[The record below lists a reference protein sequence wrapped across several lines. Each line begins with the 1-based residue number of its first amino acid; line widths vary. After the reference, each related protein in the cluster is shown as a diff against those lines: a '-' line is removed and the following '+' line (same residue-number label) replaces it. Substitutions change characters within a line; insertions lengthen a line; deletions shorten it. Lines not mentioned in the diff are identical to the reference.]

1 MTAPI
6 FDRVPPQN
14 IEAERSVL
22 GGILLNPEALC
33 DVLDVLRGDPAEI
46 FYVEAHQHLY
56 AAILSLFRASKP
68 VDSLMLMEALN
79 AAGTLEAAGGISYIA
94 GLTSAVPTSANV
106 RYYAEIVTGAAI
118 LRKLISL
125 CSKIAGFAYTPN
137 MNANNLLVEAQE
149 QILALSSEQT
159 AGIRTIADGVEGAV
173 DRILSLY
180 KHGNTGGLMTG
191 FSNLDT
197 IIAGI
202 EPEAVAVLAARPGM
216 GKTALALNIAT
227 NVAKGGGN
235 VLVFS
240 LEMGRD
246 SLEDRVV
253 YSASQIEK
261 RMVRQRLYNE
271 QVLMS
276 KLRQGVSQE
285 HFGRIFVDDT
295 AILTTMDIAARVRKT
310 KHKHGLSLIVVD
322 YLQLIQTTNP
332 RASREAQVS
341 EMSRALKV
349 MAKHAGCPVFLLSQL
364 NRGAEGVTEPGLSHL
379 RESGAIEQDANI
391 VVLLSKA
398 EDNVIRVNIAK
409 NRNGDTGVTALLF
422 DKSTQTFRDY
432 AGNINEPAQGYKRN
446 TFDAPIEDAYDD
458 GEDAF

>member
-202 EPEAVAVLAARPGM
+202 EPEAVAVLATASNVGATHAGIGPLRP
-216 GKTALALNIAT
+216 TAERRADLAAT
-227 NVAKGGGN
+227 TESRNSGAEG
-235 VLVFS
+235 
-240 LEMGRD
+240 
-246 SLEDRVV
+246 DRTPDLC
-253 YSASQIEK
+253 SA
-261 RMVRQRLYNE
+261 
-271 QVLMS
+271 
-276 KLRQGVSQE
+276 
-285 HFGRIFVDDT
+285 
-295 AILTTMDIAARVRKT
+295 IAA
-310 KHKHGLSLIVVD
+310 
-322 YLQLIQTTNP
+322 
-332 RASREAQVS
+332 
-341 EMSRALKV
+341 
-349 MAKHAGCPVFLLSQL
+349 LSQL
-364 NRGAEGVTEPGLSHL
+364 SYSPSIPAGRWRLVKRRPVALRSLQRQAPPTYDRAGPTSRMQATAPGPKVKGTVT
-379 RESGAIEQDANI
+379 
-391 VVLLSKA
+391 
-398 EDNVIRVNIAK
+398 
-409 NRNGDTGVTALLF
+409 TT
-422 DKSTQTFRDY
+422 KS
-432 AGNINEPAQGYKRN
+432 
-446 TFDAPIEDAYDD
+446 
-458 GEDAF
+458 